1 MTQEYVVGEGAM
13 VTTRPNSLCGRLYPV
28 LDWEGCIYLIEKNCS
43 CERVN
48 CDNKIKSGV
57 SPIELAVGL
66 EDVVG

>member
-1 MTQEYVVGEGAM
+1 MQEYVVGEGAM
-13 VTTRPNSLCGRLYPV
+13 VTAWPDSLCGQLYPASG
-28 LDWEGCIYLIEKNCS
+28 WEGRNYLIEKSSS

-57 SPIELAVGL
+57 SPIKLAVGL